1 MDNEIK
7 YLLNHYHGIF
17 SLGND
22 LFDNEECREILCNTY
37 SPSEQDGNKFSE
49 EAKTLGF
56 PEKMS
61 KDKYNEFIKATEN
74 LQGECPIL
82 AKGECFT
89 MKFDSEEI

>member
-1 MDNEIK
+1 M
-7 YLLNHYHGIF
+7 HYHGIF

-22 LFDNEECREILCNTY
+22 LFDNEDCREILCNTY
-37 SPSEQDGNKFSE
+37 SPSERDDNIFSE
-49 EAKTLGF
+49 AAKTLGF
-56 PEKMS
+56 PVKMTN
-61 KDKYNEFIKATEN
+61 KKYKEFVKATEN